1 MRLFKIFASLLV
13 FCVLFSGCS
22 QMISEPGMEGNKMT
36 SEPGMEGNKQAK
48 EMYVLI
54 GFDQKIVLDSTQQ
67 EKLNELLGNWNY
79 SDYCSGKDP
88 CYGGQM
94 FRVVIENSDGET
106 TWAFGE
112 NGIAVNSANKDGVF
126 ESDVKYDFDATL
138 INKVKYIIFG
148 EDTQ

>member
-1 MRLFKIFASLLV
+1 MRLSKLFASLLI

-22 QMISEPGMEGNKMT
+22 QMILEHR
-36 SEPGMEGNKQAK
+36 MEGNKQAE

-54 GFDQKIVLDSTQQ
+54 GFNQKIIIDSTQQ

-94 FRVVIENSDGET
+94 LRVVIADSDGET
-106 TWAFGE
+106 IWSFGE
-112 NGIAVNSANKDGVF
+112 NGIAVNTVNEDGVF
-126 ESDVKYDFDATL
+126 ESVVKYDFDETL

>member
-1 MRLFKIFASLLV
+1 MRLSIIFASLLV
-13 FCVLFSGCS
+13 FCALFSGCS
-22 QMISEPGMEGNKMT
+22 QMISEPRV
-36 SEPGMEGNKQAK
+36 EGNKQAK

-54 GFDQKIVLDSTQQ
+54 GFDQKIILDSTQQ

-94 FRVVIENSDGET
+94 FRVVIADSDGET
-106 TWAFGE
+106 IWSFGE
-112 NGIAVNSANKDGVF
+112 NGIAVNLVNKDGVF
-126 ESDVKYDFDATL
+126 ESVVKHDFDETL
-138 INKVKYIIFG
+138 INKVKYIIFE

>member
-1 MRLFKIFASLLV
+1 MRLSKIFASLLV
-13 FCVLFSGCS
+13 FCALFSGCS
-22 QMISEPGMEGNKMT
+22 QMISEPR
-36 SEPGMEGNKQAK
+36 MEGNKQAK

-54 GFDQKIVLDSTQQ
+54 GFDQKIILDSTQQ

-94 FRVVIENSDGET
+94 FRVVIADYDGET
-106 TWAFGE
+106 IWSFGE
-112 NGIAVNSANKDGVF
+112 NGIAVNFVNKDGVF
-126 ESDVKYDFDATL
+126 ESVVKYDFDETL

-148 EDTQ
+148 EDSQ

>member
-1 MRLFKIFASLLV
+1 MRLSKLYASLLV
-13 FCVLFSGCS
+13 FCVLFLGCS
-22 QMISEPGMEGNKMT
+22 QMIFEPR
-36 SEPGMEGNKQAK
+36 MEGNKQAK

-54 GFDQKIVLDSTQQ
+54 GFDQKIILDSTQQ

-94 FRVVIENSDGET
+94 LRVVIADSDGET
-106 TWAFGE
+106 IWSFGE
-112 NGIAVNSANKDGVF
+112 NGIAVNSVNEDGVF
-126 ESDVKYDFDATL
+126 ESVVKYDFDETL